1 VERVAESGPHGSGRH
16 SAHRIP
22 ELWDAAPGYLN
33 TATYGLPPH
42 STLHDMHAALDGWR
56 SGRTARGHWEESV
69 ERARRSFGRL
79 VGAETASVAVGSQ
92 VSSLVGLVAAALP
105 DNARV
110 LVPDIEFTSN
120 VFPYLVHAG
129 RGVEVVTAP
138 VDGLVDAIDERITAV
153 AYSVV
158 QSATGEI
165 TDMAAVAERA
175 RAYGAITIADA
186 TQAVGWLPTQ
196 ARQAD
201 VLVCGTYKWLMAP
214 RGTAFLVVGPE
225 LAERIVPLSA
235 GWFAGDDPNDSF
247 YGLPLRLAKDARRF
261 DVSPGWFDW
270 VGTAASLAVVESIG
284 VAAVHAHDVALAN
297 RFRAGLG
304 LPPGH
309 SAIVS
314 LDRPGAAERFAQAGI
329 TASVRAGS
337 VRAAFH
343 LYTTT
348 ADVDAAIAALTE
360 R

>member
-1 VERVAESGPHGSGRH
+1 MKAGGPRGADGRV
-16 SAHRIP
+16 AHRIP

-42 STLHDMHAALDGWR
+42 PTLHDMHAALDGWR
-56 SGRTARGHWEESV
+56 SGRTDRGHWEVAV
-69 ERARRSFGRL
+69 ERARASFGRL
-79 VGAETASVAVGSQ
+79 VGAEASTVAVGSQ

-105 DNARV
+105 DKARV

-120 VFPYLVHAG
+120 VFPYLVQAG

-138 VDGLVDAIDERITAV
+138 VDGLVDAIDERTTAV

-165 TDMAAVAERA
+165 TDMAAVAEQA

-186 TQAVGWLPTQ
+186 TQAVGWLPVE
-196 ARQAD
+196 AGQAD
-201 VLVCGTYKWLMAP
+201 ALVCGAYKWLMAP
-214 RGTAFLVVGPE
+214 RGTAFLVIAPE
-225 LAERIVPLSA
+225 LAERTLPLSA
-235 GWFAGDDPNDSF
+235 GWFAGADPDDSY
-247 YGLPLRLAKDARRF
+247 YGLPLRLATDARRF

-270 VGTAASLAVVESIG
+270 VGTATSLAVVESIG
-284 VAAVHAHDVALAN
+284 VQAVHAHDVALAN

-304 LPPGH
+304 MAPGH

-329 TASVRAGS
+329 VASVRAGS

-343 LYTTT
+343 LYTTE
-348 ADVDAAIAALTE
+348 ADVDAAVAALTE

>member
-1 VERVAESGPHGSGRH
+1 VGRVLESTPRGASGRLG
-16 SAHRIP
+16 HRIP
-22 ELWDAAPGYLN
+22 ELWDASPGYLN

-42 STLHDMHAALDGWR
+42 PTLHDMHAALDGWR
-56 SGRTARGHWEESV
+56 TGRTTRAHWEESV
-69 ERARRSFGRL
+69 VQARASFGRL
-79 VGAETASVAVGSQ
+79 VGAEPAAVAVGSQ

-138 VDGLVDAIDERITAV
+138 VADLVDAIDERVTAV

-165 TDMAAVAERA
+165 TDMAAVAARA
-175 RAYGAITIADA
+175 RACGAITIADA
-186 TQAVGWLPTQ
+186 TQAVGWLPTD
-196 ARQAD
+196 AGQAD
-201 VLVCGTYKWLMAP
+201 ALVCGTYKWLMAP
-214 RGTAFLVVGPE
+214 RGTAFLVLAPE
-225 LAERIVPLSA
+225 LAERVVPLHA
-235 GWFAGDDPNDSF
+235 GWFAGADPEESF
-247 YGLPLRLAKDARRF
+247 YGLPLRLAPDARRF

-270 VGTAASLAVVESIG
+270 VGTATSLAVVESIG
-284 VAAVHAHDVALAN
+284 IAAVHAHDVALAN
-297 RFRAGLG
+297 RFRTGLG

-314 LDRPGAAERFAQAGI
+314 LDRPGAAERFARAGI
-329 TASVRAGS
+329 RASVRGGGLR
-337 VRAAFH
+337 VAFH
-343 LYTTT
+343 LYNTETD
-348 ADVDAAIAALTE
+348 ADAAVAALTQ

>member
-1 VERVAESGPHGSGRH
+1 VERVVESRSHGH
-16 SAHRIP
+16 TAHRIP
-22 ELWDAAPGYLN
+22 QLWDAAPGYLN

-42 STLHDMHAALDGWR
+42 PTLHDMHEALDGWR
-56 SGRTARGHWEESV
+56 SGRVTRDHWEEAV
-69 ERARRSFGRL
+69 ERARESFGRL
-79 VGAETASVAVGSQ
+79 VGAETAAVAVGNQ

-105 DNARV
+105 DGARV

-138 VDGLVDAIDERITAV
+138 AGELLDAIDERTTAV
-153 AYSVV
+153 AYSSV

-165 TDMAAVAERA
+165 TDTAAVAARA
-175 RAYGAITIADA
+175 RECGAITVVDA
-186 TQAVGWLPTQ
+186 TQAVGWLPTH
-196 ARQAD
+196 AAHAD
-201 VLVCGTYKWLMAP
+201 ALVCGTYKWLMAP
-214 RGTAFLVVGPE
+214 RGTAFLVLAPE
-225 LAERIVPLSA
+225 LGGRIVPLNA
-235 GWFAGDDPNDSF
+235 GWFAGADPNDSF

-270 VGTAASLAVVESIG
+270 VGTATSLAVVESIG
-284 VAAVHAHDVALAN
+284 IAAVHAHDVALAN

-314 LDRPGAAERFAQAGI
+314 LDRPGAAERLAQAGI
-329 TASVRAGS
+329 RVSVRAGA

-343 LYTTT
+343 LYTTE
-348 ADVDAAIAALTE
+348 ADVDAAVAALTE
-360 R
+360 S